1 MAEMSLLSDVDK
13 ADSNKGVSLMTIHSA
28 KGLEFPIVFVVG
40 MEEGLFPSAM
50 SMDEEGGVE
59 EERRLCYVAVTRSER
74 ELYLSSARFRTKYG
88 KTVPAIKSRFIDE
101 MTSEL
106 EIKEDKKI
114 QEAIAFK
121 PVETLKPHF
130 KYEAPESPKGMSLD
144 LKVGDKVRHK
154 KWGEGMVVMKKEK
167 EGDYEITVSFQG
179 QGLKK
184 LKESVA
190 PLERV
195 K

>member
-1 MAEMSLLSDVDK
+1 ML
-13 ADSNKGVSLMTIHSA
+13 
-28 KGLEFPIVFVVG
+28 
-40 MEEGLFPSAM
+40 
-50 SMDEEGGVE
+50 
-59 EERRLCYVAVTRSER
+59 
-74 ELYLSSARFRTKYG
+74 YG

-101 MTSEL
+101 MASEL
-106 EIKEDKKI
+106 NITEDNKRHETI
-114 QEAIAFK
+114 SFK
-121 PVETLKPHF
+121 PAETLKPHF
-130 KYEAPESPKGMSLD
+130 KYEAPEKRKENGLD